1 MLPIAILAG
10 GLATRLGSISKK
22 QPKSL
27 FEINA
32 RPFVDWQ
39 LELLIKNGY
48 TDFVF
53 CLSHLADQI
62 QSYLGDGSKR
72 GVNIQYSLDGKEQLG
87 TGGAIAKALPLLG
100 ESFAVIYGDSYLPI
114 RFNEVEEFF
123 ISKKL
128 DALMTVYANKGKF
141 DSSNVK
147 FEQGTILEYKKG
159 GDEAYFQHIDYGLSY
174 FNSGVFRDIPPEEK
188 LDLAEI
194 YRNLVDRKNLGG
206 FEVSERFYEIG
217 SISGINQLSIY
228 LERLKDEL

>member
-1 MLPIAILAG
+1 MLPIVILAG
-10 GLATRLGSISKK
+10 GLATRLGSISKE
-22 QPKSL
+22 QPKNL
-27 FEINA
+27 IEIKA

-62 QSYLGDGSKR
+62 QNYLGDGSKR
-72 GVNIQYSLDGKEQLG
+72 GVRIRYSLDGTEQLG
-87 TGGAIAKALPLLG
+87 TGGAIVKALPLLG

-114 RFNEVEEFF
+114 GFNKVEEFF

-128 DALMTVYANKGKF
+128 DALMTVYANNGKF
-141 DSSNVK
+141 DSSNIRFV
-147 FEQGTILEYKKG
+147 EGEILEYQKG
-159 GDEAYFQHIDYGLSY
+159 AEDPYFQHIDYGLSY
-174 FNSGVFRDIPPEEK
+174 FNSSIFREFPRAEK

-194 YRNLVDRKNLGG
+194 YRNLVDRKNIGG

-217 SISGINQLSIY
+217 SISGINQLSLY

>member
-1 MLPIAILAG
+1 MLPIVILAG
-10 GLATRLGSISKK
+10 GFATRLGSISKK

-27 FEINA
+27 IEINA

-62 QSYLGDGSKR
+62 QNYLGDGSTR

-87 TGGAIAKALPLLG
+87 TGGAIVKALPLLG
-100 ESFAVIYGDSYLPI
+100 ESFAVVYGDSYLPI
-114 RFNEVEEFF
+114 HFNEVEEFF

-147 FEQGTILEYKKG
+147 FEQGQILEYKKG
-159 GDEAYFQHIDYGLSY
+159 GDESYFQHIDYGLSY
-174 FNSGVFRDIPPEEK
+174 FNSSVFRDIPSEEK

-206 FEVSERFYEIG
+206 FEVSDRFYEIG